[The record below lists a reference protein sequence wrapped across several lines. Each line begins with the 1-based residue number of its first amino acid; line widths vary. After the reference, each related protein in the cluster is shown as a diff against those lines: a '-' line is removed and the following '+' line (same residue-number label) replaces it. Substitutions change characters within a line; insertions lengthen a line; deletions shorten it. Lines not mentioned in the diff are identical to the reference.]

1 MLLSFTAKGPTRSS
15 GSCDVCKEGSWNA
28 HRIKPR
34 GQVMD
39 FGYRLC
45 LIFGFVLVCFFSFS
59 HQLDRLNR
67 DEKLIAVFAQRLSQL
82 SPTQRTTLSHAL
94 MIEAFCSTVLLL
106 LPFMHSL
113 ALAGAGTHRETRGA
127 WLSCRGL
134 PPTCVCICQV
144 PPSPVTSLVSHWR
157 V

>member
-1 MLLSFTAKGPTRSS
+1 
-15 GSCDVCKEGSWNA
+15 
-28 HRIKPR
+28 
-34 GQVMD
+34 MD

-94 MIEAFCSTVLLL
+94 MREAFCSTVLLL

-113 ALAGAGTHRETRGA
+113 ALAGAGTHRETRGGLA
-127 WLSCRGL
+127 FVQGTPTPLCLYLPSTSKSGYLLGL
-134 PPTCVCICQV
+134 PLEGMKGASFFGFGFTWIILAL
-144 PPSPVTSLVSHWR
+144 PVLSEDI
-157 V
+157 